1 MRCTCMLKCCHG
13 VRGYCVKCHFQ
24 TIFQLY
30 RHGQFYW
37 WNKPEE
43 PEKTKDLPQVTDKLY
58 HIMLY

>member
-1 MRCTCMLKCCHG
+1 MLKCCHG